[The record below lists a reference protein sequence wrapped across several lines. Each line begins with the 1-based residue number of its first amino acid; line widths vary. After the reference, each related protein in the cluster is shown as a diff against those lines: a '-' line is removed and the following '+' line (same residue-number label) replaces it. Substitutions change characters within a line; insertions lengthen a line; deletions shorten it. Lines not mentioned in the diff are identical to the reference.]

1 MSNLR
6 DVAVLAGV
14 SSSTVSRVLSGKSYV
29 SESARKAVLAA
40 AKKLDYHPNV
50 LAKSLKCGLTHML
63 ALMIPDIQNPYL
75 PLIVRGA
82 EDTARKNGY
91 NMILCNTD
99 ENIAVEEE
107 YISALRNRWIDGVIV
122 SSMQRGSEHLRAL
135 RDDGFPVVLTSR
147 FYADDFDTVG
157 IDNVQATYNAIKYL
171 YQLGNRRIG
180 IALGNTEL
188 NVYGDRYT
196 GYCRALQDLGLP
208 LDERCV
214 LRETAEGLESIVAQT
229 VQLCRDGGPCPDAI
243 FGTSDTKALAVMRG
257 LRNCG
262 KQVPQDVAVMGI
274 DGISL
279 GALVSPSLT
288 TVRQPLYEIGVEA
301 VRKLLAQIEANRTG
315 REYICSVELL
325 KTTIVERESTCRR

>member
-6 DVAVLAGV
+6 DVATLAGV

-29 SESARKAVLAA
+29 SESTRKAVLAA
-40 AKKLDYHPNV
+40 AKKLDYQPNA
-50 LAKSLKCGLTHML
+50 LAKSLKSGLTHMI

-82 EDTARKNGY
+82 EDTARRNGY

-99 ENIAVEEE
+99 EDVAVEEE
-107 YISALRNRWIDGVIV
+107 YISALRNRWIDGIII
-122 SSMQRGSEHLRAL
+122 SSMQKDSTHLCAL

-147 FYADDFDTVG
+147 FYTDDFDIVG
-157 IDNVQATYNAIKYL
+157 IDNVQATYNAIRYL

-188 NVYGDRYT
+188 NVYADRYA

-214 LRETAEGLESIVAQT
+214 LRESEEGLESIIRQT

-257 LRNCG
+257 LRSCG
-262 KQVPQDVAVMGI
+262 KIIPQDVAVMGI
-274 DGISL
+274 DDISIDTL
-279 GALVSPSLT
+279 AFPSLT

-301 VRKLLAQIEANRTG
+301 VRKLLSQIEANRLG
-315 REYICSVELL
+315 IEYICSVELL
-325 KTTIVERESTCRR
+325 QTTIVERESTCQR